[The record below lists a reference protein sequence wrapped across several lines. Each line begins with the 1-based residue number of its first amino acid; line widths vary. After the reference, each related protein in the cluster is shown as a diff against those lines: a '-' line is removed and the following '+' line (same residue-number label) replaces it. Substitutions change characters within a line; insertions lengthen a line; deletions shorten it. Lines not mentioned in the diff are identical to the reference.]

1 MRLSLINISRNQ
13 SDHYKIYKNSQ
24 QYYMAV
30 STAEPQETVAAEPK
44 KKNRGFVITLIL
56 LVVVGGVFGFT
67 KYQHALHHEDTDD
80 AQITANISPVIPRVS
95 GYVSEVRVGDN
106 QQVKKGDTLIIMD
119 NRDLKIKL
127 EQAEAALTTA
137 QSNRTAAQF
146 SSTASSSN
154 IATSR
159 AAVATIDA
167 QIDQAKINVW
177 RTTQDYNRYANLIKD
192 HSITEQQFEQAQAA
206 KETAEKQL
214 VIMQQQRAQAATQ
227 INVTSTQSGAT
238 SKQINVA
245 DAVIKQRQ
253 ADVDDAKLNL
263 SYAAVIAPADGLV
276 SKVNVQPGQYLTA
289 GGSLFSIVLKQN
301 LWIVAN
307 FKETQLDKMKVGQTV
322 TVEADAFPGH
332 EFQAKITSLSA
343 ATGASYALL
352 PPDNASGNFVK
363 VVQRVPVK
371 IEFANPND
379 SMIQQL
385 RAGMNVDVDVNLD

>member
-1 MRLSLINISRNQ
+1 
-13 SDHYKIYKNSQ
+13 
-24 QYYMAV
+24 MATV
-30 STAEPQETVAAEPK
+30 TSSEPQTTTTEAAEPK
-44 KKNRGFVITLIL
+44 KRSKGFLIVMIL
-56 LVVVGGVFGFT
+56 LVLGGAAFGIT
-67 KYQHALHHEDTDD
+67 KYQHAKHYEDTDD
-80 AQITANISPVIPRVS
+80 AQVSANISPVIPRVS
-95 GYVSEVRVGDN
+95 GYVSEVRVSDN
-106 QQVKKGDTLIIMD
+106 QQVKKGDTLIVMD

-127 EQAEAALTTA
+127 EQSEAALTTA
-137 QSNRTAAQF
+137 QSNRSAARA
-146 SSTASSSN
+146 STTASSAN
-154 IATSR
+154 IGTSR

-192 HSITEQQFEQAQAA
+192 HTITEQQFEQAQAA

-214 VIMQQQRAQAATQ
+214 VVMQQQRAQAATQ
-227 INVTSTQSGAT
+227 INVTSSQSGAT

-263 SYAAVIAPADGLV
+263 SYAVVLAPADGLV

-289 GGSLFSIVLKQN
+289 GQSLFSIVLKQN
-301 LWIVAN
+301 LWVVAN
-307 FKETQLDKMKVGQTV
+307 FKETQLAKMKVGQNV
-322 TVEADAFPGH
+322 TINVDAFSH
-332 EFQAKITSLSA
+332 HDFAAKITSLSA

-371 IEFANPND
+371 IEFADPND
-379 SMIQQL
+379 TLLQQL
-385 RAGMNVDVDVNLD
+385 RAGMNVNAEVRLD